1 MEVSL
6 LFLPVLGPAVVVLV
20 CELVAWLRGPAPV
33 GRAWIAPV
41 AWVLCGLMGFLSA
54 ALVIAGFVD
63 TQGDHKN
70 SGLLAL
76 LIFWPTA
83 PAALAT
89 AWLWGRLAARRRW
102 VFAVGALL
110 LSVLV
115 LLPVV
120 WVLNAT

>member
-76 LIFWPTA
+76 LVFWPTA

-89 AWLWGRLAARRRW
+89 TWLWGRLATRRRW
-102 VFAVGALL
+102 VFALGALL